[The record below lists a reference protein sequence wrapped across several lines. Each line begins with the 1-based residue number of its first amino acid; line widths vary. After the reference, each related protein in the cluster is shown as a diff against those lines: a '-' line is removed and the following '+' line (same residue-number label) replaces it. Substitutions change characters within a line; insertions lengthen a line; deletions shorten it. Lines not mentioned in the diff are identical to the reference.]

1 MSDSFKGVD
10 KPKLF
15 PYFLILFGMSAGLS
29 SVITLVAEFKQELGF
44 SNFEIGLTIFCGFA
58 ASFIALITLSP
69 QADRGRSPILLKL
82 GLLLGIIA
90 LFFMAVGDSLW
101 YFIIGR
107 SLFGFALG
115 AASPAARRTVIV
127 ANPDELGKNLGKLG
141 AYDVAGWVVG
151 PALTAALNSIG
162 NFRTPFWVIGVALI
176 LLLPT
181 AWKAKPDAADRSL
194 YDQRI

>member
-1 MSDSFKGVD
+1 MSDPLSNTD
-10 KPKLF
+10 NTKLL

-29 SVITLVAEFKQELGF
+29 SVVTLVAEFKQELGF

-58 ASFIALITLSP
+58 SSFIALITLSP
-69 QADRGRSPILLKL
+69 LADRGRSPILLKS

-141 AYDVAGWVVG
+141 RGTRYYCCPKRCRQFQDTFLGNGCSPNLLIAYSMEG
-151 PALTAALNSIG
+151 
-162 NFRTPFWVIGVALI
+162 
-176 LLLPT
+176 
-181 AWKAKPDAADRSL
+181 
-194 YDQRI
+194 